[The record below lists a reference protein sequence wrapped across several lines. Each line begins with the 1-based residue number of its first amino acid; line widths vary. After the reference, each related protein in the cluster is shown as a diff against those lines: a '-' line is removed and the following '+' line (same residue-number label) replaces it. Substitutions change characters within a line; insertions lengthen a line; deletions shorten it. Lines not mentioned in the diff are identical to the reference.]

1 MSAKPTKADVIPLF
15 GRPKLEDE
23 PIIRAKV
30 APISARP
37 RTDVVSVNALDL
49 TSKPRAWFLIGA
61 GGTGKTLVA
70 RYLGWR
76 MAEAQRTAIIAALDP
91 QNRSLATWFSGVQQP
106 ETSDGSDTARWLRQL
121 LSYVMDEKASL
132 LADFGGG
139 DTALAKLLDLAPD
152 FADRM
157 AAAGVEPIAAHCIGP
172 RPDDLATLDYM
183 EDAGFKPRATVLIMN
198 EGRVDTSLTREEAFA
213 RVLRDPAF
221 QAAFKRGAVP
231 IWFPRLEP
239 EVATEIEGKRLTFGQ
254 ARDGLV
260 PDGATFS
267 PIGGLERSMVIRW
280 LDQCDTAF
288 KGIQSWLL

>member
-1 MSAKPTKADVIPLF
+1 MSAKSTKADVIPLF

-106 ETSDGSDTARWLRQL
+106 ETSDGS
-121 LSYVMDEKASL
+121 
-132 LADFGGG
+132 